1 MVSYY
6 NIHTYKQLNNKGKQ
20 KKYLTTR
27 NGGKKL
33 ILQIICGASTTA
45 DTRPAAAAAGARGY
59 LEYGDVVVDFGAML
73 LGDALGDP
81 DNVAA
86 LLLLEL
92 EVRIEDTEMELLQ
105 EGKHVQLH
113 LVLEELV
120 LECLVPRIVA
130 GSIEECCV
138 LSVILGDSLHLLV
151 VIGTCQ
157 GGQSV
162 GVHLAAVGVQLGTIV
177 LGQLGAERVDRYD
190 DGATIGL
197 ELNKKSIRR

>member
-27 NGGKKL
+27 SGGKKL
-33 ILQIICGASTTA
+33 ILQIICGATTEGSGSVGE
-45 DTRPAAAAAGARGY
+45 RVH

-73 LGDALGDP
+73 LGNALGDP

-92 EVRIEDTEMELLQ
+92 EVRVEDTEVELLQ
-105 EGKHVQLH
+105 EGEHIQLD

-130 GSIEECCV
+130 GTIEECCV

-157 GGQSV
+157 GGQPI
-162 GVHLAAVGVQLGTIV
+162 GVHLATVGVQLGTVV
-177 LGQLGAERVDRYD
+177 LGQFGAERVDRYD

>member
-33 ILQIICGASTTA
+33 ILQIILWSHRRYEGSG
-45 DTRPAAAAAGARGY
+45 GARGY

-92 EVRIEDTEMELLQ
+92 KVRIEDTEVELLQ
-105 EGKHVQLH
+105 EGEHVQFH

-120 LECLVPRIVA
+120 LECLVSRIVA

-157 GGQSV
+157 GGQSI
-162 GVHLAAVGVQLGTIV
+162 GVHLAAIGVQLGTVV
-177 LGQLGAERVDRYD
+177 LGQFGAERVDRDD
-190 DGATIGL
+190 DGTTISF
-197 ELNKKSIRR
+197 ELKKEN